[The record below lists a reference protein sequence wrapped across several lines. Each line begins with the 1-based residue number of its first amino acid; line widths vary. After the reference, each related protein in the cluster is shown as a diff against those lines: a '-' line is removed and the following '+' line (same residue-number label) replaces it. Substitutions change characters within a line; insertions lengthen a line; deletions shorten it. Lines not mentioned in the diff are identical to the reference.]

1 MTESNFVQKIGAACN
16 KKEDL
21 YKKSKTR
28 YAVRSMFAG
37 GFLTLSTAVGASC
50 SRRPLKYFF
59 TRFGEIFISIYLCLG
74 SCLSSLLK
82 YRIDNFEYDVFNSRN
97 LSKEN

>member
-1 MTESNFVQKIGAACN
+1 MTESNFAQKIGAACN

-37 GFLTLSTAVGASC
+37 GFLTLSTAVGAVAADLLNTFYQV
-50 SRRPLKYFF
+50 RVGFYFH
-59 TRFGEIFISIYLCLG
+59 L
-74 SCLSSLLK
+74 SLLGVLF
-82 YRIDNFEYDVFNSRN
+82 IFS
-97 LSKEN
+97 S